1 MAEVGR
7 LVDELTAA
15 EPAAGEFAGVGVE
28 AYPKSVVPIIVPAFD
43 TAVGEW
49 ESANGGGAMGIRAA
63 VDTAACVQYAHR
75 ERGQADVARVDGTRP
90 LCDRL
95 SLVL

>member
-1 MAEVGR
+1 MCAHYLGLTMAEVGR

-43 TAVGEW
+43 TAVGVPELV
-49 ESANGGGAMGIRAA
+49 NGSLR
-63 VDTAACVQYAHR
+63 TAEA
-75 ERGQADVARVDGTRP
+75 
-90 LCDRL
+90 
-95 SLVL
+95 